1 MGRGTGAG
9 GVRGVTESAIRIVPF
24 DARFAPAFAALNKR
38 WITEHFALEPQDL
51 LLLDDP
57 QRNIID
63 AGGQIFFAI
72 DGDAVLG
79 TAAAVPYAPS
89 VIELGKMAVAPEGQ
103 GRGIGRRLG
112 EAVIAYARE
121 SGAQT
126 LFLLSNVKLAT
137 ALRLYA
143 RLGFVRVPLDHAHGY
158 ARAGV
163 RMEMRFD

>member
-1 MGRGTGAG
+1 MIDDR
-9 GVRGVTESAIRIVPF
+9 VRIVAYE
-24 DARFAPAFAALNKR
+24 ARFAPAFAALNKR
-38 WITEHFALEPQDL
+38 WITEHFTLEPQDL

-57 QRNIID
+57 QRSIID

-72 DGDAVLG
+72 EGDTVLG

-103 GRGIGRRLG
+103 GRGIGQRLG
-112 EAVIAYARE
+112 EAVIAFARE

-126 LFLLSNVKLAT
+126 LFLLSNAKLTT
-137 ALRLYA
+137 ALRLYE
-143 RLGFVRVPLDHAHGY
+143 RLGFVHVPLDHSHGY

-163 RMEMRFD
+163 RMEMRLD